1 MFIEELKNN
10 IKAYQDFPEKGI
22 LFRDV
27 LPVLQNPVIF
37 KKLIQSMANKEI
49 CKEAETIL
57 AIDARGFVFGSAIA
71 FYLEKPLILAR
82 KPGKLPGKLTTNKY
96 ELEYGTNSLSIQ
108 DESIKDHDNFVIIDD
123 LLATG
128 GTAKSVSGILK
139 TQNKKVLGL
148 SVVIELKKLKGKNK
162 FDFPVMAEVQY

>member
-27 LPVLQNPVIF
+27 LPVLQNPIIF
-37 KKLIQSMANKEI
+37 KKLIESMSNKEI

-71 FYLEKPLILAR
+71 FYLKKPLILAR
-82 KPGKLPGKLTTNKY
+82 KPGKFQVTNHKQ
-96 ELEYGTNSLSIQ
+96 I
-108 DESIKDHDNFVIIDD
+108 
-123 LLATG
+123 
-128 GTAKSVSGILK
+128 
-139 TQNKKVLGL
+139 
-148 SVVIELKKLKGKNK
+148 
-162 FDFPVMAEVQY
+162 